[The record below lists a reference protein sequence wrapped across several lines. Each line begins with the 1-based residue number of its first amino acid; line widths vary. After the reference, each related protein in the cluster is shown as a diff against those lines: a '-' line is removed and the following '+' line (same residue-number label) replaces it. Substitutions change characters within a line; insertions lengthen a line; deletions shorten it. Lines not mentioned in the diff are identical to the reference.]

1 MPRTC
6 GNAPSDQNA
15 DRRCMVLSLRGS
27 NTPGRSLDNNWPGHM
42 RMQGAKVLVAARRRE
57 CERELVV
64 GIERRRFKG
73 LRGGS
78 HRVGN
83 VVVVAPHHGGTS
95 LHRNLRRGTGEVG
108 NLDRNVSGPRWSH
121 RQTRE
126 EDGGG

>member
-27 NTPGRSLDNNWPGHM
+27 NTPGRSLYNNCPGHM

-64 GIERRRFKG
+64 GVERRRFKG
-73 LRGGS
+73 LRGRS
-78 HRVGN
+78 YRVGN
-83 VVVVAPHHGGTS
+83 VVVVGPHH
-95 LHRNLRRGTGEVG
+95 
-108 NLDRNVSGPRWSH
+108 SGAGL
-121 RQTRE
+121 TRE
-126 EDGGG
+126 